1 MKRSHPSND
10 LVDVISSDDS
20 SSSDEEM
27 EVSTENDSKQLTSE
41 GICTLD
47 PCIAETSEFNIS

>member
-41 GICTLD
+41 GIDTLD
-47 PCIAETSEFNIS
+47 PCIAETSEIVI

>member
-1 MKRSHPSND
+1 MKRSHPSNE

-41 GICTLD
+41 GIGTLY
-47 PCIAETSEFNIS
+47 PSIAETSEIVI

>member
-1 MKRSHPSND
+1 MKRSHPSNE

-41 GICTLD
+41 GIGTLY
-47 PCIAETSEFNIS
+47 PCIVETSEIVI